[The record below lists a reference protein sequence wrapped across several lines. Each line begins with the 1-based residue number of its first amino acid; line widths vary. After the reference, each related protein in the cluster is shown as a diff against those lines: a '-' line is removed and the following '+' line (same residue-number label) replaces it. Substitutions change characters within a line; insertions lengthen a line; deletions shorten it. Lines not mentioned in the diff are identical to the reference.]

1 MERKKNPKVDDNND
15 YNHEDRILFD
25 SMIDYLEDIHLG
37 YELVP
42 GEYIL
47 VFIYIILNNRKQGD
61 QMYY

>member
-42 GEYIL
+42 DEYIL
-47 VFIYIILNNRKQGD
+47 
-61 QMYY
+61 